1 LLEIGPQIGAV
12 GDLRTLRWS
21 NILTKSGR
29 RATAARFTCASDS
42 KKEEVVMKAALFAS
56 LLFAVPSMA
65 SAQRVF
71 DTHVHIW
78 SGETSLRA
86 YEAQLKETHQTA
98 TRFAGILI
106 AERGNMA
113 ETRRKNDELIA
124 LAVKYPEMFPIASVH
139 PYDDQDALDEV
150 RRIARLGVTMIKLH
164 PHTQKF
170 AIADP
175 RVAALCQL
183 AGQLGMIVLFDNANI
198 VPGDS
203 QDLFNLAV
211 NTPGTKF
218 VFAHMG
224 ATNFR
229 FWNTILFARTAKD
242 FYKDNIYFD
251 ISATVTLVAGSPI
264 KSEFVWTIRNI
275 GVDHIMLGSDYPQ
288 FTLRQTVDALASLD
302 LDRGEKDWILYE
314 TARKLLTPKVH
325 D

>member
-1 LLEIGPQIGAV
+1 
-12 GDLRTLRWS
+12 
-21 NILTKSGR
+21 
-29 RATAARFTCASDS
+29 
-42 KKEEVVMKAALFAS
+42 MKAALAAS
-56 LLFAVPSMA
+56 LLLAVPTMA
-65 SAQRVF
+65 HAQRVF

-78 SGETSLRA
+78 NGETSVRA
-86 YEAQLKETHQTA
+86 YQAARKTTPGRTPSL
-98 TRFAGILI
+98 RGILI
-106 AERGNMA
+106 AERGKMV

-124 LAVKYPEMFPIASVH
+124 LAAKYPEMFPIASVH
-139 PYDDQDALDEV
+139 PYDDQAALDEV
-150 RRIARLGVTMIKLH
+150 RRIAGLGVTVIKLH

-170 AIADP
+170 AITDP

-275 GVDHIMLGSDYPQ
+275 GVDHVMLGSDYPQ
-288 FTLRQTVDALASLD
+288 FTLRQTVDALESLD
-302 LDRGEKDWILYE
+302 LDRSEK
-314 TARKLLTPKVH
+314 TRFST
-325 D
+325 

>member
-1 LLEIGPQIGAV
+1 
-12 GDLRTLRWS
+12 
-21 NILTKSGR
+21 
-29 RATAARFTCASDS
+29 
-42 KKEEVVMKAALFAS
+42 MKAALAAS
-56 LLFAVPSMA
+56 LLLAVPA
-65 SAQRVF
+65 LANAQQVF

-78 SGETSLRA
+78 NGETSVRA
-86 YEAQLKETHQTA
+86 YEAQLKATHQTV

-106 AERGNMA
+106 AERGKMDQ
-113 ETRRKNDELIA
+113 TRRKSDELIA
-124 LAVKYPEMFPIASVH
+124 LAAKYPEMFPIASVH
-139 PYDDQDALDEV
+139 PYDDQSALDEV
-150 RRIARLGVTMIKLH
+150 RRIAGLRVTEIKLH

-170 AIADP
+170 AITDP

-229 FWNTILFARTAKD
+229 FWNTILLARTAKD

-275 GVDHIMLGSDYPQ
+275 GVDHVMLGSDYPQ
-288 FTLRQTVDALASLD
+288 FTLRQTVDALESLD
-302 LDRGEKDWILYE
+302 LDRSEKDKILYE
-314 TARKLLTPKVH
+314 TARKLLTPRAPLR
-325 D
+325 

>member
-1 LLEIGPQIGAV
+1 MNGALLA
-12 GDLRTLRWS
+12 LLL
-21 NILTKSGR
+21 LTVSS
-29 RATAARFTCASDS
+29 AAG
-42 KKEEVVMKAALFAS
+42 
-56 LLFAVPSMA
+56 
-65 SAQRVF
+65 AQRVF

-78 SGETSLRA
+78 NGEASVRE
-86 YEAQLKETHQTA
+86 YQAQLKETRQSV

-106 AERGNMA
+106 AERGKVA

-124 LAVKYPEMFPIASVH
+124 LAKKFPEMFPIASVH
-139 PYDDQDALDEV
+139 PYDDQAALDEV
-150 RRIARLGVTMIKLH
+150 RRIAGLGVTMIKLH

-170 AIADP
+170 TITDP
-175 RVAALCQL
+175 RVAVLCQL
-183 AGQLGMIVLFDNANI
+183 AGHLGMIVLFDNANI

-203 QDLFNLAV
+203 QDLFNLAID
-211 NTPGTKF
+211 TPGTKF

-251 ISATVTLVAGSPI
+251 LSATVVLIAGSPL
-264 KSEFVWTIRNI
+264 KAEFVWTIRNI

-288 FTLRQTVDALASLD
+288 FTLRQTVDALESLD
-302 LDRGEKDWILYE
+302 LSRSEKDRILYE
-314 TARKLLTPKVH
+314 TARRLLTPKAS

>member
-1 LLEIGPQIGAV
+1 
-12 GDLRTLRWS
+12 
-21 NILTKSGR
+21 
-29 RATAARFTCASDS
+29 
-42 KKEEVVMKAALFAS
+42 MKAW
-56 LLFAVPSMA
+56 LLVSVLLAAPPLA

-71 DTHVHIW
+71 DTHVHLW
-78 SGETSLRA
+78 KGETSLRD
-86 YEAQLKETHQTA
+86 YEAQLKETNQKV

-124 LAVKYPEMFPIASVH
+124 LAAKYPEMFPIASVH
-139 PYDDQDALDEV
+139 PYDDQAALDEV
-150 RRIARLGVTMIKLH
+150 RRIAGLGVTMIKLH

-170 AIADP
+170 SITDP
-175 RVAALCQL
+175 RVAALCKL
-183 AGQLGMIVLFDNANI
+183 AGQLGMVVLFDNANI

-218 VFAHMG
+218 VFAHLG
-224 ATNFR
+224 GLNFR

-251 ISATVTLVAGSPI
+251 IAATVTVIAGSPI
-264 KSEFVWTIRNI
+264 KSEFIWTIRNI

-288 FTLRQTVDALASLD
+288 FTLRQTVDAFESLD
-302 LDRGEKDWILYE
+302 LSRGEKDSILYG
-314 TARKLLTPKVH
+314 TACKLLTRNPNSCLQN
-325 D
+325 

>member
-1 LLEIGPQIGAV
+1 MVAGLLAFLFLALP
-12 GDLRTLRWS
+12 
-21 NILTKSGR
+21 LT
-29 RATAARFTCASDS
+29 
-42 KKEEVVMKAALFAS
+42 
-56 LLFAVPSMA
+56 A

-78 SGETSLRA
+78 NGETSVLA
-86 YEAQLKETHQTA
+86 YEAQLKETHQTIV
-98 TRFAGILI
+98 RFAGILI
-106 AERGNMA
+106 AQRDKTA
-113 ETRRKNDELIA
+113 ETRHKNDELIA
-124 LAVKYPEMFPIASVH
+124 LASKYPEMFPIASVH
-139 PYDDQDALDEV
+139 PYDDQAALDEV
-150 RRIARLGVTMIKLH
+150 RRIAALGVTMIKLH

-170 AIADP
+170 AITDP
-175 RVAALCQL
+175 RVAALCKL

-198 VPGDS
+198 VPVDS

-229 FWNTILFARTAKD
+229 FWNTIVFARTAKD

-264 KSEFVWTIRNI
+264 QSELVWTIRNV

-288 FTLRQTVDALASLD
+288 FTLRQSVDALESLN
-302 LDRGEKDWILYE
+302 LSRSEKDTILYG
-314 TARKLLTPKVH
+314 TAHKLLTPKAP

>member
-1 LLEIGPQIGAV
+1 
-12 GDLRTLRWS
+12 
-21 NILTKSGR
+21 
-29 RATAARFTCASDS
+29 
-42 KKEEVVMKAALFAS
+42 
-56 LLFAVPSMA
+56 
-65 SAQRVF
+65 
-71 DTHVHIW
+71 
-78 SGETSLRA
+78 
-86 YEAQLKETHQTA
+86 
-98 TRFAGILI
+98 
-106 AERGNMA
+106 
-113 ETRRKNDELIA
+113 
-124 LAVKYPEMFPIASVH
+124 MFPIASVH
-139 PYDDQDALDEV
+139 PYDDQAALDEV

-164 PHTQKF
+164 PHTQGF
-170 AIADP
+170 SITDP

-229 FWNTILFARTAKD
+229 FWNTIVFARTAKD

-251 ISATVTLVAGSPI
+251 ISATVTLVAHSPI
-264 KSEFVWTIRNI
+264 QSEFVWTIRNI

-288 FTLRQTVDALASLD
+288 FTLRQTVDAFESLD
-302 LDRGEKDWILYE
+302 LNRHEKDSILYE
-314 TARKLLTPKVH
+314 TAHKLLTPKAP

>member
-1 LLEIGPQIGAV
+1 MKVALL
-12 GDLRTLRWS
+12 
-21 NILTKSGR
+21 
-29 RATAARFTCASDS
+29 
-42 KKEEVVMKAALFAS
+42 AS
-56 LLFAVPSMA
+56 LLLAVPMLA

-78 SGETSLRA
+78 HGETSIRE
-86 YEAQLKETHQTA
+86 YKAQLQETHQTV

-113 ETRRKNDELIA
+113 QTRRKNDELIA
-124 LAVKYPEMFPIASVH
+124 LAKKYPEMFPIASVH
-139 PYDDQDALDEV
+139 PYDDQAALDEV
-150 RRIARLGVTMIKLH
+150 RRLAGLGVTMIKLH

-170 AIADP
+170 VINDP
-175 RVAALCQL
+175 RVATLCQL

-218 VFAHMG
+218 VFAHLG

-229 FWNTILFARTAKD
+229 FWNTIVFARTAKD
-242 FYKDNIYFD
+242 FYKENIYFD
-251 ISATVTLVAGSPI
+251 ISATVTLVAHSPI
-264 KSEFVWTIRNI
+264 QSEFVWTIRNV

-288 FTLRQTVDALASLD
+288 FTLRQTVDAFESLD
-302 LDRGEKDWILYE
+302 LTRSEKDAILYG
-314 TARKLLTPKVH
+314 TAHKLLTPKAP

>member
-1 LLEIGPQIGAV
+1 
-12 GDLRTLRWS
+12 
-21 NILTKSGR
+21 
-29 RATAARFTCASDS
+29 
-42 KKEEVVMKAALFAS
+42 MKAGLLAS
-56 LLFAVPSMA
+56 LLLAVPAMA
-65 SAQRVF
+65 GAQRVF

-78 SGETSLRA
+78 NGETSLRA
-86 YEAQLKETHQTA
+86 YEAQLQETHQKA

-106 AERGNMA
+106 AERGNIT

-124 LAVKYPEMFPIASVH
+124 LAKKYPEMFPIASVH
-139 PYDDQDALDEV
+139 PYDDQAALDEV

-170 AIADP
+170 SITDP
-175 RVAALCQL
+175 RVATLCHL

-211 NTPGTKF
+211 NTPGTRF

-224 ATNFR
+224 GTNFR

-288 FTLRQTVDALASLD
+288 FTLRQTVDALESLD
-302 LDRGEKDWILYE
+302 LDRGEKEKILYE
-314 TARKLLTPKVH
+314 TAHKLLTPKVP

>member
-1 LLEIGPQIGAV
+1 
-12 GDLRTLRWS
+12 
-21 NILTKSGR
+21 
-29 RATAARFTCASDS
+29 
-42 KKEEVVMKAALFAS
+42 MKAVLVAC
-56 LLFAVPSMA
+56 LLLAVPTMA
-65 SAQRVF
+65 TAQRVF

-78 SGETSLRA
+78 NGEASVRA
-86 YEAQLKETHQTA
+86 YKAQLTETHQTV

-106 AERGNMA
+106 AERGKTA

-124 LAVKYPEMFPIASVH
+124 LAAKYPEMFPVASVH
-139 PYDDQDALDEV
+139 PYDDQAALDEV
-150 RRIARLGVTMIKLH
+150 RRIAGLGVTMIKLH

-198 VPGDS
+198 VSGDS

-218 VFAHMG
+218 IFAHMG

-229 FWNTILFARTAKD
+229 FWNIVVFARTAKD

-264 KSEFVWTIRNI
+264 QPEFIWTIRNI
-275 GVDHIMLGSDYPQ
+275 GVDHVMLGSDYPQ
-288 FTLRQTVDALASLD
+288 FTLRQTVDALESLD
-302 LDRGEKDWILYE
+302 LDRSEKDRILYE
-314 TARKLLTPKVH
+314 TGHKLLTPKVP

>member
-1 LLEIGPQIGAV
+1 MKTLL
-12 GDLRTLRWS
+12 
-21 NILTKSGR
+21 
-29 RATAARFTCASDS
+29 
-42 KKEEVVMKAALFAS
+42 AS
-56 LLFAVPSMA
+56 LLLAVPMLA

-78 SGETSLRA
+78 HGETSIRE
-86 YEAQLKETHQTA
+86 YKAQLQETHQTV

-113 ETRRKNDELIA
+113 QTRRKNDELIA
-124 LAVKYPEMFPIASVH
+124 LTKKYPEMFPIASVH
-139 PYDDQDALDEV
+139 PYDDQAALDEV
-150 RRIARLGVTMIKLH
+150 RRLAGLGVTMIKLH

-170 AIADP
+170 VINDP
-175 RVAALCQL
+175 RVATLCQL

-203 QDLFNLAV
+203 QDLFNLAI

-218 VFAHMG
+218 VFAHLG

-229 FWNTILFARTAKD
+229 FWNTIVFARTAKD

-251 ISATVTLVAGSPI
+251 ISATVTLVAHSPI
-264 KSEFVWTIRNI
+264 QSEFVWTIRNV

-288 FTLRQTVDALASLD
+288 FTLRQTVDALESLD
-302 LDRGEKDWILYE
+302 LSRAEKDSILYE
-314 TARKLLTPKVH
+314 TAHKLLTPKAP

>member
-1 LLEIGPQIGAV
+1 M
-12 GDLRTLRWS
+12 
-21 NILTKSGR
+21 
-29 RATAARFTCASDS
+29 RATFF
-42 KKEEVVMKAALFAS
+42 VF
-56 LLFAVPSMA
+56 LLLAVPLMA

-71 DTHVHIW
+71 DTHVHLW
-78 SGETSLRA
+78 HGETSLRE
-86 YEAQLKETHQTA
+86 YEAQLKDTHQTA
-98 TRFAGILI
+98 VRFAGILI
-106 AERGNMA
+106 AERGNIP
-113 ETRRKNDELIA
+113 ETRRKNDELIG
-124 LAVKYPEMFPIASVH
+124 LAAKYPEMFPIASVH
-139 PYDDQDALDEV
+139 PYDGQAALDEV
-150 RRIARLGVTMIKLH
+150 RRIAKLGVTMLKLH

-170 AIADP
+170 AITDP
-175 RVAALCQL
+175 RVAVLCRL

-229 FWNTILFARTAKD
+229 FWNTIVFARTAKD

-251 ISATVTLVAGSPI
+251 ISATTVLIARSPI
-264 KSEFVWTIRNI
+264 QPEFLWTIRNV

-288 FTLRQTVDALASLD
+288 FTLRQTVDALESLD
-302 LDRGEKDWILYE
+302 LTRTEKDAILYG
-314 TARKLLTPKVH
+314 TARKLLTPNAP

>member
-1 LLEIGPQIGAV
+1 LL
-12 GDLRTLRWS
+12 
-21 NILTKSGR
+21 
-29 RATAARFTCASDS
+29 
-42 KKEEVVMKAALFAS
+42 AS
-56 LLFAVPSMA
+56 LLVAVPTMG

-78 SGETSLRA
+78 NGETSVRA
-86 YEAQLKETHQTA
+86 YEAQLKENHQIA

-106 AERGNMA
+106 AERGNIP

-124 LAVKYPEMFPIASVH
+124 LAAKYPEMFPIASVH
-139 PYDDQDALDEV
+139 PYDDQAALDEV
-150 RRIARLGVTMIKLH
+150 RRIAGKGVTMIKLH

-170 AIADP
+170 AITDP
-175 RVAALCQL
+175 RVATLCHL
-183 AGQLGMIVLFDNANI
+183 AGNLGMIVLFDNANI

-251 ISATVTLVAGSPI
+251 ISATVILVAGSPI
-264 KSEFVWTIRNI
+264 QSEFEWTIRNI

-288 FTLRQTVDALASLD
+288 FTLRQTVDALERLD
-302 LDRGEKDWILYE
+302 LDRSEKDRILYE
-314 TARKLLTPKVH
+314 TARKLLTPKAS

>member
-1 LLEIGPQIGAV
+1 
-12 GDLRTLRWS
+12 
-21 NILTKSGR
+21 
-29 RATAARFTCASDS
+29 
-42 KKEEVVMKAALFAS
+42 MKAS
-56 LLFAVPSMA
+56 LLAFLLIPVAVTA

-78 SGETSLRA
+78 NGEDSLLA

-98 TRFAGILI
+98 ARFAGILI
-106 AERGNMA
+106 AKRGNMA

-124 LAVKYPEMFPIASVH
+124 LAAKYPEMFPIASVH
-139 PYDDQDALDEV
+139 PYDGRAALDEL
-150 RRIARLGVTMIKLH
+150 RRIATLGVTMIKLH

-170 AIADP
+170 AITDP

-229 FWNTILFARTAKD
+229 FWNTIIFARTAKD
-242 FYKDNIYFD
+242 FFKDNIYFD

-264 KSEFVWTIRNI
+264 QSEFVWTIRNI
-275 GVDHIMLGSDYPQ
+275 GVDHVMLGSDYPQ
-288 FTLRQTVDALASLD
+288 FTLRHSVDALESLD
-302 LDRGEKDWILYE
+302 LSRSEKDTILYG
-314 TARKLLTPKVH
+314 TAHKLLTPKAS

>member
-1 LLEIGPQIGAV
+1 
-12 GDLRTLRWS
+12 
-21 NILTKSGR
+21 
-29 RATAARFTCASDS
+29 
-42 KKEEVVMKAALFAS
+42 MKAALLAF
-56 LLFAVPSMA
+56 LLLLIPAIT
-65 SAQRVF
+65 SAQQRVF

-78 SGETSLRA
+78 NGEKSVRE
-86 YEAQLKETHQTA
+86 YEAQLKETHQTM
-98 TRFAGILI
+98 TRFAAILI
-106 AERGNMA
+106 AKRGDMA

-124 LAVKYPEMFPIASVH
+124 LTRKFPEMFAIASVH
-139 PYDDQDALDEV
+139 PYDDQAALDEL
-150 RRIARLGVTMIKLH
+150 RRIAGLGVTMIKLH

-170 AIADP
+170 SITDP
-175 RVAALCQL
+175 RVATLCQL
-183 AGQLGMIVLFDNANI
+183 AGQLGMIALFDNANI

-251 ISATVTLVAGSPI
+251 ISATVTLVAHSPI
-264 KSEFVWTIRNI
+264 QAEFVWTIRNI

-288 FTLRQTVDALASLD
+288 FTLRQSVDALESLD
-302 LDRGEKDWILYE
+302 LSRSEKDSILYE
-314 TARKLLTPKVH
+314 TAQKLLLKSER
-325 D
+325 

>member
-1 LLEIGPQIGAV
+1 MKTAVLACLLLAV
-12 GDLRTLRWS
+12 
-21 NILTKSGR
+21 
-29 RATAARFTCASDS
+29 AAP
-42 KKEEVVMKAALFAS
+42 VG
-56 LLFAVPSMA
+56 
-65 SAQRVF
+65 AQRVF

-78 SGETSLRA
+78 NGETSVRE
-86 YEAQLKETHQTA
+86 YKAQLNETHQTV

-106 AERGNMA
+106 AKRGDMA

-124 LAVKYPEMFPIASVH
+124 LAAKYPEMFPIASVH
-139 PYDDQDALDEV
+139 PYDDSAALDEV

-170 AIADP
+170 AITDP
-175 RVAALCQL
+175 RVATLCNL

-211 NTPGTKF
+211 NTPQTRF

-264 KSEFVWTIRNI
+264 QAEFVWTIRNI

-288 FTLRQTVDALASLD
+288 FTLRQTVDAFESLE
-302 LDRGEKDWILYE
+302 LNRGEKDQILYE
-314 TARKLLTPKVH
+314 TAHKLLTPKAP